1 MFTYLFVTL
10 IFFKLQ
16 ILGLRPYG
24 VSFIFGG
31 WDEHYGF
38 QLYQTGPSGNYGGWK
53 ATAVGANSKT
63 SVACLRQE
71 YREDMTLEEAKVLGL
86 KAVAKSLDTA
96 NITAEKLEMM
106 VITRDEKRKKGRQ
119 ILQILLTQ
127 EELSK
132 LIEDNKEQLVR
143 KDSDEEDEENAQ
155 EIDAD
160 K

>member
-1 MFTYLFVTL
+1 
-10 IFFKLQ
+10 
-16 ILGLRPYG
+16 
-24 VSFIFGG
+24 
-31 WDEHYGF
+31 
-38 QLYQTGPSGNYGGWK
+38 
-53 ATAVGANSKT
+53 
-63 SVACLRQE
+63 
-71 YREDMTLEEAKVLGL
+71 MTLEEAKVLGL

-155 EIDAD
+155 EINAD